1 MIDLSENLIARPG
14 NVVLPAWLAG
24 ALVQSCG
31 SGPAMNFSRAF
42 RSSAPGDSIQCGVP
56 VGLLPGDLDLM
67 PYVLA
72 EWLNQVESVQIEGK
86 GSGAD
91 PFEGSGL
98 SIDALSLRQRVPPEF
113 SERVD
118 DLCQRLFGLR
128 LLPGNSGVAEPF
140 FENETIESLGSGSY
154 AGTLFL
160 RSRMLSQLLG
170 RGGQALPAI
179 VVPRRLWDDLSA
191 LERGWLIVVEAAAR
205 WQFSWVREDGCVE
218 LEMILPADEALANS
232 LKPLAALGRKLVDY
246 GWLALALDDA
256 PVLFEPHQGSSSL
269 RLMWVLHPSRAIL
282 PEAIVLSV
290 PEVKLPE
297 VRIPSVKAP
306 EVKREVAHDGW
317 QSKMR
322 LLAAEELQK
331 IRAGNSGQYLQLKQR
346 YLESLDLHGR
356 KIICDIEQRLAPV
369 LFEEHL
375 RHGIIRYMVDH
386 PSAWQSAR
394 SGKPAH

>member
-24 ALVQSCG
+24 ALVQACG
-31 SGPAMNFSRAF
+31 RGPAMNFSRAF
-42 RSSAPGDSIQCGVP
+42 PASVPGESIKCGIP

-72 EWLNQVESVQIEGK
+72 EWSNQIESGLGK
-86 GSGAD
+86 GPGAD
-91 PFEGSGL
+91 PFEGTSL
-98 SIDALSLRQRVPPEF
+98 SIDAASLRQRIPPEF

-118 DLCQRLFGLR
+118 PLCQRLYGLR

-140 FENETIESLGSGSY
+140 FENETIQNMESGSY

-160 RSRMLSQLLG
+160 RSQMLSQLLG
-170 RGGQALPAI
+170 CGDKALPAI
-179 VVPRRLWDDLSA
+179 VIPRRLWDDLSA
-191 LERGWLIVVEAAAR
+191 LERGWLMVVEAAAR
-205 WQFSWVREDGCVE
+205 WKFSWVREDGCVE

-232 LKPLAALGRKLVDY
+232 LKPLAALGRKLVDC
-246 GWLALALDDA
+246 GWLAPALDDA

-269 RLMWVLHPSRAIL
+269 RLMWVLHPLRAIL
-282 PEAIVLSV
+282 PEAPGLSV

-297 VRIPSVKAP
+297 ARIVPLKAP
-306 EVKREVAHDGW
+306 EAKRDATHDAW
-317 QSKMR
+317 QAKMR

-331 IRAGNSGQYLQLKQR
+331 IRNGNFSQYFQLKQR
-346 YLESLDLHGR
+346 YLESLDLQGR
-356 KIICDIEQRLAPV
+356 EVIRDIEQMLAPV